1 MNQIEIALVIV
12 TYQSA
17 ELAIQ
22 CLVSVHAERESQQNL
37 NIVVVLVDN
46 ASGDLPEI
54 GQAVERNGWSSWVTL
69 VLAPKNGGFAYGNN
83 LGIRTVYERGR
94 PNYVYLLNPDTKVR
108 PGAIAALVEFLEH
121 HPQVGIAGGSFET
134 EDGKEWPFAFRFPT
148 LLTEIEHGVQLGF
161 VTRCLP
167 RWTVARSMNSV
178 AQPTD
183 WISGASM
190 MIRPA
195 VLSAVGGLDENFFL
209 YFEETEFCHRARRAG
224 FSTWYVPESRVMHVI
239 GKSTN
244 VDEKTRF
251 SRRLPGYWF
260 DSRRR
265 YFAITHDVGFA
276 ALIDIVAIASC
287 LIGLSKRTLLRRP
300 STPHYIRDL
309 LAHSVLLRK
318 NRRIAPL
325 KCYLPP
331 V

>member
-1 MNQIEIALVIV
+1 MNQIEIAVVIV

-17 ELAIQ
+17 EFAIE
-22 CLVSVHAERESQQNL
+22 CLVSIHAERESQQNL
-37 NIVVVLVDN
+37 NIVVALVDN
-46 ASGDLPEI
+46 ASGDLPRI
-54 GQAVERNGWSSWVTL
+54 HQAVERNGWSSWVTL
-69 VLAPKNGGFAYGNN
+69 VPAPENGGFAYGNN
-83 LGIRTVYERGR
+83 LGIRTVYEHRS

-108 PGAIAALVEFLEH
+108 PGAIAALVDFLER

-148 LLTEIEHGVQLGF
+148 LLGEIEHGVQLGLL
-161 VTRCLP
+161 TRCLS

-178 AQPTD
+178 AQATD

-209 YFEETEFCHRARRAG
+209 YLEETEFCHRARRAG
-224 FSTWYVPESRVMHVI
+224 FSTWYVPESRVMHAI

-265 YFAITHDVGFA
+265 YFAITHGVGFA

-287 LIGLSKRTLLRRP
+287 LIGSLKRTLLRRP
-300 STPHYIRDL
+300 SRPHYIRDL

>member
-1 MNQIEIALVIV
+1 MNKIEIAVVIV

-17 ELAIQ
+17 ELAIE
-22 CLVSVHAERESQQNL
+22 CLVSIHAERESQQTL

-46 ASGDLPEI
+46 ASGDLPRI
-54 GQAVERNGWSSWVTL
+54 SRAVERNGWSSWVTL

-83 LGIRTVYERGR
+83 LGIRTVYERRR
-94 PNYVYLLNPDTKVR
+94 PNYIYLLNPDTKVR
-108 PGAIAALVEFLEH
+108 PGAVAALVDFLER

-148 LLTEIEHGVQLGF
+148 LLTEFEHGVQLGF
-161 VTRCLP
+161 VTRSLS
-167 RWTVARSMNSV
+167 RWTVARSMNSITQ
-178 AQPTD
+178 ATD

-209 YFEETEFCHRARRAG
+209 YFEETEFCHRAKRAG
-224 FSTWYVPESRVMHVI
+224 FTTWYVPDSRVMHMI

-287 LIGLSKRTLLRRP
+287 LIGLLKRRLLRRP

-309 LAHSVLLRK
+309 LAHSVLLRR

-325 KCYLPP
+325 KSYLPP
-331 V
+331 L

>member
-1 MNQIEIALVIV
+1 V